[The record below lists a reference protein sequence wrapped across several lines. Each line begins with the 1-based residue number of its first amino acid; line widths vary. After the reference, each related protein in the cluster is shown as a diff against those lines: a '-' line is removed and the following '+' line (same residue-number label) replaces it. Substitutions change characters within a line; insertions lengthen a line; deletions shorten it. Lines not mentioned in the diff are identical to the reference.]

1 MTHAEEPSVPSLAH
15 LERAKEE
22 KALLMSPLDALAGNP
37 VDSTVSMAPISLVQ
51 DQSLGL
57 ERFKEASVVGTMR
70 VPSGEVGVGSDVT
83 LELEFANVGKTAAT
97 LMKLENIFAE
107 GLELDAPKAQ
117 LRVEGNFV
125 DLKGKRLE
133 YLKTHD
139 LKIPLKAR
147 RKGSYKLRPR
157 IMFVDERGTYKSYEF
172 EPVALNVRELGISG
186 WLKGPK

>member
-1 MTHAEEPSVPSLAH
+1 
-15 LERAKEE
+15 
-22 KALLMSPLDALAGNP
+22 
-37 VDSTVSMAPISLVQ
+37 
-51 DQSLGL
+51 
-57 ERFKEASVVGTMR
+57 MR
-70 VPSGEVGVGSDVT
+70 VPAGEVGVGSDVT

-157 IMFVDERGTYKSYEF
+157 IMFVDERGTYKSYDF

>member
-22 KALLMSPLDALAGNP
+22 KGLLMSPLDALAGNP

-97 LMKLENIFAE
+97 LMKLEKTFS
-107 GLELDAPKAQ
+107 
-117 LRVEGNFV
+117 LRV
-125 DLKGKRLE
+125 
-133 YLKTHD
+133 
-139 LKIPLKAR
+139 
-147 RKGSYKLRPR
+147 S
-157 IMFVDERGTYKSYEF
+157 S
-172 EPVALNVRELGISG
+172 
-186 WLKGPK
+186 

>member
-1 MTHAEEPSVPSLAH
+1 
-15 LERAKEE
+15 
-22 KALLMSPLDALAGNP
+22 
-37 VDSTVSMAPISLVQ
+37 MAPISLVQ

-107 GLELDAPKAQ
+107 GLELDAPKSQ

-147 RKGSYKLRPR
+147 RMGSY
-157 IMFVDERGTYKSYEF
+157 S
-172 EPVALNVRELGISG
+172 LGLYCSSLFFASLQDRKGAILLSG
-186 WLKGPK
+186 QLLEK